1 MKIVVFA
8 PHPDDE
14 LGGAGGSILKWM
26 EEGHEVHIIYI
37 SDGRAAYTFERKM
50 GRLVETEETQ
60 ISEDE
65 LVAIRMKEI
74 DEVIEYLN
82 FPRQNIH
89 KFMLPDQ
96 DVKNH
101 INEGIEKSKEIIK
114 NADRI
119 VLPSNNN
126 VHEDHQATYDI
137 AVGAVKELGL
147 KEMKF
152 YSYVL
157 YVRNETPKE
166 KQVFIDI
173 VPYRDKVYEA
183 LGKYKSQL
191 YITTVD
197 MYYKLI
203 PRKRKER
210 FGVYSF
216 GDIGKY
222 YNF

>member
-14 LGGAGGSILKWM
+14 LAGAGGSILKWM
-26 EEGHEVHIIYI
+26 EEGHNVHIIYI
-37 SDGRAAYTFERKM
+37 SDGRAAYKFERKM
-50 GRLVETEETQ
+50 GRLVESEETK

-74 DEVIEYLN
+74 DEVIEYLD

-101 INEGIEKSKEIIK
+101 VKEGIEKSKEIIK
-114 NADRI
+114 DADRI

-126 VHEDHQATYDI
+126 IHEDHQATYDI
-137 AVGAVKELGL
+137 AVGAAKELGL
-147 KEMKF
+147 EKVEF
-152 YSYVL
+152 FSYVL
-157 YVRNETPKE
+157 YVENLTPKE
-166 KQVFIDI
+166 RQVVINI
-173 VPYRDKVYEA
+173 VPYREKVHGA
-183 LGKYKSQL
+183 LSKYKSQL

-203 PRKRKER
+203 QRKRKER
-210 FGVYSF
+210 FGVYSLD
-216 GDIGKY
+216 DIGKY

>member
-26 EEGHEVHIIYI
+26 EEGHDVHIIYI

-50 GRLVETEETQ
+50 GRLIEAEETK

-65 LVAIRMKEI
+65 LAAIRMKEI
-74 DEVIEYLN
+74 DNVIEYLN
-82 FPRQNIH
+82 FPHQNIH
-89 KFMLPDQ
+89 KFMIPDQ

-101 INEGIEKSKEIIK
+101 IKEGIEKSKRIIK
-114 NADRI
+114 DADRI

-137 AVGAVKELGL
+137 AVGAAKELGL
-147 KEMKF
+147 KDVEF

-166 KQVFIDI
+166 KQVFINI
-173 VPYRDKVYEA
+173 VPYRDKVYNA

-203 PRKRKER
+203 LRKRKER
-210 FGVYSF
+210 FGVYCL
-216 GDIGKY
+216 DDVGKY

>member
-50 GRLVETEETQ
+50 GRLVEAEETQ
-60 ISEDE
+60 ISEEE

-74 DEVIEYLN
+74 DDVIEYLN
-82 FPRQNIH
+82 LPRQNIH

-101 INEGIEKSKEIIK
+101 IKEGIEKSKEIIK
-114 NADRI
+114 DADRI

-137 AVGAVKELGL
+137 AVGAAKELGL
-147 KEMKF
+147 KEVEF
-152 YSYVL
+152 YSYIL
-157 YVRNETPKE
+157 YVRNKTPKE

-173 VPYRDKVYEA
+173 VPYRDKVYKA

-203 PRKRKER
+203 LRKRKER

-216 GDIGKY
+216 DDIGKY